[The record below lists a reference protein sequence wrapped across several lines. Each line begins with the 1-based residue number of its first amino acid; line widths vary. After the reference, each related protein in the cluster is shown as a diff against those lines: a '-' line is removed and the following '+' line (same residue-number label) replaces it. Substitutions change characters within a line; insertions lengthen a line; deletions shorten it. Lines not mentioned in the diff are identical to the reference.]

1 MLKVETSADDG
12 NKGDNMLNPDEA
24 RWSCKG
30 KDCTAIFDPGGIQD
44 VNQFV
49 IRFPKDAERTE
60 KDGFDYGCE
69 SQRTEQ
75 GCKAIRLGSDN
86 RYSLF
91 RSK

>member
-1 MLKVETSADDG
+1 MIICLILMRQDG
-12 NKGDNMLNPDEA
+12 HA
-24 RWSCKG
+24 RERIVP
-30 KDCTAIFDPGGIQD
+30 TIFDPGGIQD